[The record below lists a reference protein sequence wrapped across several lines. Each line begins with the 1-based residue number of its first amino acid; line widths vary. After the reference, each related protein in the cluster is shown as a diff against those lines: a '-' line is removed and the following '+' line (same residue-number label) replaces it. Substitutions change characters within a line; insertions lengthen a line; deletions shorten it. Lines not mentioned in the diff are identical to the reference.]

1 MTYISIQFKVIHKP
15 QGPQSPSQF
24 QLCLGSV
31 VSNSSATPWT
41 VSRQAPLSMGFS
53 RQECW
58 SGFPF
63 PTPGDLSNLRIEPTS
78 LVSPV
83 LAGGFFTTAFS
94 GSFCQISFPIS
105 LFSNMFFKMC
115 RNQKILQIRKT
126 IMLSSNPYLNQRILQ
141 NFKLPEN
148 NIHLFV

>member
-1 MTYISIQFKVIHKP
+1 MCVCVCVCTCAYSVLQPRKIYPRGSADKSGVEDLQTKVLLL
-15 QGPQSPSQF
+15 S
-24 QLCLGSV
+24 CSV
-31 VSNSSATPWT
+31 TSDSSATPWT
-41 VSRQAPLSMGFS
+41 IGPQAPLSMGFS

-115 RNQKILQIRKT
+115 RN
-126 IMLSSNPYLNQRILQ
+126 
-141 NFKLPEN
+141 
-148 NIHLFV
+148 